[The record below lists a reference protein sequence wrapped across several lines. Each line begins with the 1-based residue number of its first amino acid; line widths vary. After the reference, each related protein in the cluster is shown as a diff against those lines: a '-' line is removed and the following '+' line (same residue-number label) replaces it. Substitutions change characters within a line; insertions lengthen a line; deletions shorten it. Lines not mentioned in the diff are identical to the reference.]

1 MDPQRET
8 RIRQW
13 MMATISNGGIERLDD
28 LHVDKID
35 ANWKERKT
43 WIAAGL
49 TAYETAVSIR
59 SELGLDVTIALAFS
73 LVDENSPMDRFETEE
88 DFQSQ
93 IDWSPPSLYLFSAG
107 GPRHLST
114 SVQVNPL
121 PQSLMSRFPQ
131 GTKSFLLRWIGEDG
145 DQRRSVF
152 LEA

>member
-13 MMATISNGGIERLDD
+13 MLATISNGGIERLDD

-35 ANWKERKT
+35 ANWTERKT
-43 WIAAGL
+43 WIVAGL
-49 TAYETAVSIR
+49 SAYETAVKIR
-59 SELGLDVTIALAFS
+59 SELGLGVTIALAFS
-73 LVDENSPMDRFETEE
+73 LVENSPMDRFETEE
-88 DFQSQ
+88 DFHSQ
-93 IDWSPPSLYLFSAG
+93 IDWSPPSLYLFSPG
-107 GPRHLST
+107 DLRHLST
-114 SVQVNPL
+114 SVQLNPL

-131 GTKSFLLRWIGEDG
+131 GTKSFLLRWIAEDG